1 MTQHFRS
8 KLEDM
13 NGSDNPMSNCQG
25 GDVVN
30 QRTSVSDHVNGLQ
43 HSTARS
49 DVFVVNMERFSH
61 IVEKDIN
68 ANSRIA
74 LQRSLSR
81 KGPART
87 GEKKI
92 SVNDRDSNT
101 LSSSP
106 RVVLTPQKI
115 SETANA
121 GVTIRQHLYSRP
133 KSPKALDAH
142 AKEYKFY
149 TTMLILFMTKNTKL
163 LYMKAACW
171 RRQQWPITRK
181 SIIKSPLV
189 IMAQLQPLPRANYY
203 LEAEGSVSGD
213 RLTHGSLIPE
223 RYSFSLQRCHAWE
236 L

>member
-106 RVVLTPQKI
+106 RATLHESSMLEKATMADHPQVHHQITIGNNGTAAASAESKLLSGGRRFSFRRSTHTWIIDPRKILFFFATLSCMGTVVLIYFTLSMGKP
-115 SETANA
+115 
-121 GVTIRQHLYSRP
+121 
-133 KSPKALDAH
+133 
-142 AKEYKFY
+142 
-149 TTMLILFMTKNTKL
+149 
-163 LYMKAACW
+163 
-171 RRQQWPITRK
+171 
-181 SIIKSPLV
+181 
-189 IMAQLQPLPRANYY
+189 
-203 LEAEGSVSGD
+203 SGD
-213 RLTHGSLIPE
+213 DNAALN
-223 RYSFSLQRCHAWE
+223 
-236 L
+236 